1 MRNRIRI
8 ANAPC
13 SWGALEFE
21 GMASEPV
28 PYERML
34 DELRETGYTGTDLG
48 DWGYMPTEPDL
59 LRAALTSRNLSM
71 VGAFV
76 AVNLRDL
83 DCHESGEERAVR
95 VARLIAAVSDS
106 AYSPRPW
113 LILADDNGTDPVR
126 TLNAGRITSDMGMSD
141 DEWQTFAAG
150 VEVIARAVR
159 EQTGLKTLFHHHA
172 AGFVE
177 TPEEIAR
184 FLDLTDPELIGL
196 VFDTGHYLFGTGEAA
211 TASATDGLDR
221 FSGRIHLIHLKD
233 CDPAIA
239 SQAREQ
245 SWDYFD
251 AVRHGVFSEL
261 GQGGVDFRQVL
272 DWLRQHDYDGWAV
285 VEQDVLPGLGTPR
298 ESARRNREFLRG
310 LGI

>member
-48 DWGYMPTEPDL
+48 DWGYMPSHPDQ
-59 LRAALTSRNLSM
+59 LRAALTSRDLSM

-76 AVNLRDL
+76 AVDLRDP
-83 DCHESGEERAVR
+83 DCHGSGEEQAVR
-95 VARLIAAVSDS
+95 VARLIAAVSDP
-106 AYSPRPW
+106 ADWPRPW

-126 TLNAGRITSDMGMSD
+126 TQNAGRITPGMGMSN

-150 VEVIARAVR
+150 AERIARSVR
-159 EQTGLKTLFHHHA
+159 EQTGLATVFHHHA

-177 TPEEIAR
+177 TPDEIDH

-196 VFDTGHYLFGTGEAA
+196 VFDTGHYLFGTGDAA
-211 TASATDGLDR
+211 TASVTDGLDR
-221 FSGRIHLIHLKD
+221 FAGRIHHIHLKD
-233 CDPAIA
+233 CDPAIG
-239 SQAREQ
+239 SQARKEG
-245 SWDYFD
+245 WDYFG

-272 DWLRQHDYDGWAV
+272 DWLRQHDYEGWAV